1 MPISNLA
8 PGFLTAVAQGRMKAA
23 QQQKE
28 IDARPGFWE
37 RVGERALGQIGGG
50 LVDAGGALIK
60 DYMPSAKLRRRLA
73 EEKHTMDVDVP
84 MWTADEREKLL
95 AEAAMERADARYKQA
110 GGFSKALSDLTPPPE
125 MMTAEE
131 TELLKAAHQ
140 LPGSLRGERNPMGRL
155 EITDP
160 RAMQSYFTG
169 GPAPM
174 YMPGETKAE
183 HRGGPPPRGMDR
195 PEGAGR
201 FMPSSEEPFRSDYAK
216 ARIEAQDTL
225 NFYASS
231 GIADP
236 EGHSK
241 YKDLRKKEG
250 QPDFEQLRKLADE
263 APMGAESIPTRGMTP
278 AQADDMIRYLA
289 GKGVDVEGRPE
300 YAGLR
305 TLASKA
311 ALKPEAVPAAE
322 KPITVEGAVKKVEAA
337 VGKAIEQPKGFK
349 ARAKRYA
356 RQMAKEQLAKES
368 VAKAKAEAA
377 AKVQKKKDKLANI
390 KTIGEIFKNAGDFKR
405 GRVVTNMNNY
415 KEAEDEIDVY
425 LIGGSIG
432 VNTKGNRG
440 TEKANLK
447 WINELQGDMTGGGH
461 EAIAALATTY
471 YGGDIARLKKEGKT
485 ALGFIA
491 LRDNL
496 KYVGYDVGEAR
507 VDRKGDSAKRVANW
521 KLRRYEID
529 LLAKGKMNASQFD
542 FNNRLD
548 WLMIQSKMDTWT
560 FSEKERIKRIWEERT
575 GRTDAMGQPVRGF
588 SPLSPA
594 TGKKTMKVFPGDY
607 LTVPEGY
614 QGTANDYLAQVVQD
628 EVKSGATPA
637 PDLSKSKRRVV
648 TRVSDLKPKGAGNKL
663 SMLQKHGDGI
673 QIAVGNSNTTIR
685 GALRMLKSK
694 FMKEGSNARDAA
706 NKAVRWIWHRV
717 GLQITRKASGK

>member
-28 IDARPGFWE
+28 IDARPSFWE
-37 RVGERALGQIGGG
+37 RVGERALGQVGGG

-60 DYMPSAKLRRRLA
+60 EYMPSAELRRRLA

-95 AEAAMERADARYKQA
+95 AEAAMERADARKGLLMDAKYKQA

-131 TELLKAAHQ
+131 TEFLKAAHQ
-140 LPGSLRGERNPMGRL
+140 LPGSLQGEINPMGRL
-155 EITDP
+155 ETTDP
-160 RAMQSYFTG
+160 RAMLSYFTG

-183 HRGGPPPRGMDR
+183 HRGGPPPRWMDR

-201 FMPSSEEPFRSDYAK
+201 FEDPFRSNYAK
-216 ARIEAQDTL
+216 ARVEAQDTL
-225 NFYASS
+225 GVRAQ
-231 GIADP
+231 GMGLDVADIYLANQP
-236 EGHSK
+236 GH
-241 YKDLRKKEG
+241 R
-250 QPDFEQLRKLADE
+250 QLRELADE
-263 APMGAESIPTRGMTP
+263 APMEAESIPTRGMTP
-278 AQADDMIRYLA
+278 AQAKDMVTYLA
-289 GKGVDVEGRPE
+289 GNDVDVEGRPE

-337 VGKAIEQPKGFK
+337 VGKAIEQPEGFK

-368 VAKAKAEAA
+368 VAKAKADLA
-377 AKVQKKKDKLANI
+377 AKVKKKKDKLANI

-415 KEAEDEIDVY
+415 KDAEDEIDVY

-432 VNTKGNRG
+432 ANTKKNTG

-447 WINELQGDMTGGGH
+447 WINELQGDMSGGGH
-461 EAIAALATTY
+461 EAIAALATKY

-496 KYVGYDVGEAR
+496 KHEGFDIGEAR

-521 KLRRYEID
+521 KLRRHEID

-542 FNNRLD
+542 FNNKLD

-575 GRTDAMGQPVRGF
+575 GRTDAMGAPVRSF
-588 SPLSPA
+588 SPLNPA
-594 TGKKTMKVFPGDY
+594 TGKRTMKVFPGDY

-628 EVKSGATPA
+628 EIKSGATPA
-637 PDLSKSKRRVV
+637 PDLNKSKRRVV

-673 QIAVGNSNTTIR
+673 QIAVGNSNTTIG
-685 GALRMLKSK
+685 GALKILKSK
-694 FMKEGSNARDAA
+694 FMREGSDARDAA

-717 GLQITRKASGK
+717 GRQITQKASGK

>member
-1 MPISNLA
+1 
-8 PGFLTAVAQGRMKAA
+8 MKAA

-60 DYMPSAKLRRRLA
+60 DYMPSAQLQRRLA

-95 AEAAMERADARYKQA
+95 AEAAMERADARKALLMDAKYKQA
-110 GGFSKALSDLTPPPE
+110 GGLSKALSDLTPPPE

-131 TELLKAAHQ
+131 TSLLRTSDPKRYF
-140 LPGSLRGERNPMGRL
+140 SE
-155 EITDP
+155 DP
-160 RAMQSYFTG
+160 RAMLSYFTG

-183 HRGGPPPRGMDR
+183 HRGGPPPRWMDR

-201 FMPSSEEPFRSDYAK
+201 FMPSSEEPSLSESELAG
-216 ARIEAQDTL
+216 IEAQKTL

-236 EGHSK
+236 
-241 YKDLRKKEG
+241 EG

-278 AQADDMIRYLA
+278 VQAKDMITYLA
-289 GKGVDVEGRPE
+289 GKRVDVEGRPE

-305 TLASKA
+305 VLASKA

-415 KEAEDEIDVY
+415 KDAEDEIDVY

-461 EAIAALATTY
+461 EAIAALATKY

-496 KYVGYDVGEAR
+496 KHEGFDIGEAR

-548 WLMIQSKMDTWT
+548 LLLIQSQVDTWT
-560 FSEKERIKRIWEERT
+560 FAEKQRINRIWEART
-575 GRTDAMGQPVRGF
+575 GKVGPLGKAVRSSIPLDQPSSGSIKVRAQDF
-588 SPLSPA
+588 
-594 TGKKTMKVFPGDY
+594 
-607 LTVPEGY
+607 LTVPADF
-614 QGTANDYLAQVVQD
+614 QGTPTDYLAQVIQD
-628 EVKSGATPA
+628 EIKSGATPA

-648 TRVSDLKPKGAGNKL
+648 TRVSGLKPGGAGNKL

-673 QIAVGNSNTTIR
+673 QIAVGNSNTTIK
-685 GALRMLKSK
+685 GALRVLKNK
-694 FMKEGSNARDAA
+694 FMREGSNSRDAA
-706 NKAVRWIWHRV
+706 NKAIRWVWHRV
-717 GLQITRKASGK
+717 GRQITQKASGK